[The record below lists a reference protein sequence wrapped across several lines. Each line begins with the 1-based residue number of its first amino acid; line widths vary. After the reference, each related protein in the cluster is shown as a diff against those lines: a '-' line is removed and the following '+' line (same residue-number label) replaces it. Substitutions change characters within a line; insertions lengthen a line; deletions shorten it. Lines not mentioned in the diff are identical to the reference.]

1 MSFNVNRDSNNKT
14 IKKKIS
20 YSQTPKI
27 TSNRTALSNANSVNL
42 QQLSINN
49 VPITANGNNINS
61 LDTNV
66 GIASSNK
73 AIVLDQNKNITNINT
88 ITTNSLTVNNE
99 SITGIYQNN
108 NPSNSNSPYIKDIE
122 SGLVDSNKLA
132 TVDNN
137 LSIKNINDISS
148 NSLTLN
154 KNNINFITKSNK
166 TIKSTVIDGDY
177 ITFTENY
184 KYNIPISGLSV
195 FYIDLLDIYMGT
207 YQNKLYKS
215 LNGKDWIL
223 LYTNPIYSERFASIS
238 YSPTLNMFLTIHE
251 NSNKLYTSTDYG
263 ITWTA
268 QTFPGYTVDYN
279 ETQYPNYPNT
289 AEISYRFYSTLWSST
304 LNKFYILSYFD
315 SYRRRSDPSYRYYT
329 TIFTSS
335 NGTTWVKHETSVGSS
350 SVDQNLSSITW
361 NNNTQKFEIR
371 GSSFTYYS
379 TNGIS
384 SYTLSNGGVT
394 TWNSDLQRFYGTSNG
409 FLAYGTSYSNWTVST
424 ISSKTITW
432 ISSIQKFMYIES
444 LNNKNRIYLISPN
457 LDKIYTSNIT
467 TLSNIYQYGDFKDE
481 NNNQLYI
488 SNNRFY
494 ITQTNVNIDLD
505 FNKLSVNNNTLNIGF
520 QSICRSD
527 SLNLFVAITN
537 NNINQQIAT
546 SPDGLT
552 WTLRN
557 TPNNNWTSVS
567 WSNKLNLFVAV
578 ANSGTNR
585 IMKSSDGIN
594 WYTNNINFFSRKYKL
609 TKGNLAISSN
619 HSLFLLED
627 GTIYGCGNTSNN
639 YTNIVNTVVE
649 NINTATMIAAG
660 SSHSLALLSNGTI
673 KAWGNNTYG
682 KLGNNTTTTSLAPVN
697 VSNINNAIAIAA
709 SSDHSLALLSDGT
722 IMSWGYNNTGQLGNS
737 NNTNSSIPVLVSN
750 INNAIAI
757 SAGSNFSLA
766 LLSDGTI
773 MSWGSN
779 TQGQLGNSNN
789 TNSNIPV
796 NVSNINN
803 AIAISAGS
811 LHSLALLTDGTVK
824 SWGYNI
830 SGQLGNGTATN
841 SNIPVTVTGINN
853 AIDISATYLNSYII
867 DSNNLLKACG
877 SNGTSGSI
885 GNGNNTTTY
894 YSTFQT
900 VSNGNYIVS
909 MAQGSSAS
917 HMTFLTYQNVLY
929 GFGYNN
935 NGQLGN
941 YTMTNSLTP
950 VYPVNTSSTN
960 TRFKELIK
968 LNYETNDLSFINNE
982 WISILWNNRLQMFA
996 ALSNNANNDNIMT
1009 SVDGIN
1015 WYSRY
1020 ISGNSSWTHFTIYR
1034 DYIYMAYNSNQ
1045 TTTSSPKLIYSTD
1058 GINWHILLNSTNKIF
1073 WFDRTFLASGSSSSI
1088 TIQNGYN
1095 DPVFYYN
1102 NLIEYVWNQYTTFSK
1117 NINISSLYNYK
1128 QYYID
1133 KLNLTIYISNSLNK
1147 LYYSYDGSN
1156 YIEYKFSNLN
1166 NTFNWTDLCW
1176 SDSLNYFILVSS
1188 TSNSNQII
1196 KSQSLSILPINQTS
1210 SIIARNKINNRFNE
1224 INPLMGFTNTTT
1236 CNYLIWIK
1244 EYNLFYSNIVKF
1256 NLNGYRDTTNLPP
1269 GNTISYSPTLKMFIA
1284 GLSSPFTFN
1293 STNYTVIGAA
1303 YSFNGNNWT
1312 TNTIPA
1318 TSSPSIG
1325 SWGISYWSTEFNLFL
1340 LGNTS
1345 TAIQADNY
1353 HRILISTDGINWTS
1367 VLKNEGYNIGISR
1380 FVWINKFKVLLTNNN
1395 YYSYDGLNWI
1405 RGTISSSLIYSP
1417 ILDTFGNTSSVTNV
1431 TTSYYLD
1438 EINLFI
1444 ALTNTNSLSISTN
1457 GSNWKSYTIPTIF
1470 SSLVWAKELGIILF
1484 TTSSASNTPIYI
1496 CNLYT
1501 NNINLSYF
1509 NSNSITNYKNNSIN
1523 NWYLKSTPSNTWK
1536 SVVYSI
1542 DLNLFVAVAN
1552 SGNNDRIMT
1561 SNDGWNWISRTNPV
1575 DNDWTS
1581 ICYSSDLELFVAV
1594 SNTGT
1599 NNRVMTSN
1607 DGVNWTSRTSAAN
1620 NNWTSICYSSELN
1633 LFVAVSNSGINNRVM
1648 TSNNGIN
1655 WTTRSSASDNNWT
1668 SVCWSEIGLFV
1679 AVSNSGTNNRVM
1691 TSIDGIT
1698 WTSRVSANNNDWTS
1712 VCWAS
1717 SLGLFIAVSNS
1728 GTNNRI
1734 MTSSDG
1740 ITWTSRT
1747 SPVDNN
1753 WTSIIYVDDLNLV
1766 VAIANSGTDRIMK
1779 SNDGINWIT
1788 MSIDNKDWQSICWA
1802 KELGIFAVV
1811 SASNSNSDILISN
1824 IAIIGIHNNISG
1836 LDSLIAGTQNGSNK
1850 ALRLGGNNSNNQVL
1864 NLNSNSNNELL
1875 RLTYNNSNTNYTN
1888 MDLNSTGSQ
1897 LNIEVNGSN
1906 KIFNIVNHNSINT
1919 GLKFQ
1924 NNLLT
1929 ANANDLNKLDSEF
1942 GIASNSKVLSV
1953 NSNKNINNINN
1964 LGINKV
1970 FINNSLLL
1978 TNNDNNNNYIQN
1990 ITPGISEASKCIIP
2004 DSNLNINNLN
2014 TLNSKIININKTNIV
2029 NEPSLI
2035 DYKFNK
2041 TLNSGTLLKKYPSNI
2056 NVYSICWSPTLSLF
2070 IAVGDCWNNGNGSF
2084 YKIMSSSDGI
2094 NWEPRYIF
2102 YTGTLYNI
2110 CWSPEL
2116 SLFVAVGTLGRII
2129 TSIDGINWITRSNPL
2144 GSSITM
2150 TSIAWSN
2157 TLNLFVSIAN
2167 SGTYRIITSPDGIT
2181 WTIITSFT
2189 TASNW
2194 NSIIWASGLSLF
2206 IAVANSGTTTTQIAT
2221 SNNGTTW
2228 TLRTSPVANTW
2239 TSVTYSSTLNLL
2251 VAVSNSGTNN
2261 RIMTSPDGT
2270 TWTSRT
2276 SPADNNWTSVVW
2288 ASGLALFIAVSNNG
2302 TNNRIM
2308 KSSNGTT
2315 WSLVDTTNLNIDYN
2329 TIAYSSNLNLIV
2341 AGGISTGTYS
2351 NNKIVTSVDS
2361 NTWILR
2367 DTNYDGWNK
2376 ILWIPSLNSYIGCAS
2391 SSGFMKRII
2400 KSSNGI
2406 DWTLFSTNIITDFN
2420 NYIIQDIIYISELN
2434 LFLAIGNTFIIRS
2447 SNAESWTSC
2456 TLPSGTLNLRS
2467 IIWSSSLNLLV
2478 AVGNSGTMSSRILTS
2493 SDGINWSLQTHP
2505 LLTANWYS
2513 VTWSSSLNL
2522 FAIASNTNYYNQV
2535 ITSPDGINWTLRNTS
2550 TNAFAINSINWIP
2563 QLNLFIATGTNSY
2576 MLKSS
2581 DGINWTSSIIYTN
2594 DGITLS
2600 SIINQL
2606 VWINK
2611 FNILVGIST
2620 NNGNSQNTLVYT
2632 YDANTWYTITLPY
2645 FNNNSYSSVVY
2656 SNELE
2661 QFIVYTNSS
2670 LNSFAPFITY
2680 NLNSIIQNASSSINL
2695 NNVSTLI
2702 KPNNTMVN
2710 NAINNWNSIVYNY
2723 NNNLTCICY
2732 SSHLKRY
2739 VALSNTGT
2747 SNRVI
2752 YSTNGLTWT
2761 ITSTVVD
2768 NNWTSVCW
2776 SFKLKL
2782 FVAVSNSG
2790 TNNRIITSP
2799 NGTTWTARTSP
2810 ADNNWTSVC
2819 WSNELNLFVAI
2830 ANSGTNNRFMI
2841 SGNGIHWGTIP
2852 INNNNDWTS
2861 ICWAS
2866 ELSLFVAVA
2875 STGTNNRIIT
2885 SNNGFDWVT
2894 RNNPVD
2900 NNWTSV
2906 CWAPELSLF
2915 VAVANTGTND
2925 RIMTSSDGI
2934 TWTSR
2939 TSPVDNNWTSICWA
2953 PELMS
2958 FIAVSNSGTNN
2969 RIMKSI
2975 DGINWSINSI
2985 NYNLIYNP
2993 ILTLNTIAGGNHHTL
3008 ILLNSNTVSVI
3019 GSNSNGQLC
3028 ESTTTSSRTTA
3039 NIISSNL
3046 YNVIEVA
3053 AGNQFSLVLLSNGT
3067 IQGFGRND
3075 YGQLGDS
3082 TVTQRTSQVSVT
3094 GINNA
3099 IDISVGPSGNHSLAL
3114 LNDNTV
3120 KAWGTNFYGQLG
3132 NTVNIGT
3139 NTANSTPSLISNLS
3153 NVIMVKAGNNHSLA
3167 LLNNGTI
3174 MAWGFN
3180 DRGQLG
3186 NGTTNNSS
3194 SPVTVLDINNAIAI
3208 AAGDKHSIAL
3218 LSDGTIKAWGSNEF
3232 NQLGNSTNAGTT
3244 TANSTALSVLN
3255 ITNAIAIASGSNHCL
3270 VLLNDNTVRTW
3281 GRNADGQLG
3290 NGTITNSFTPV
3301 TVTSVTNAIGIAAG
3315 DVHSLALINNGT
3327 IRAWGDNQFG
3337 KLGDGS
3343 STDRNTQITVSSIN
3357 NAKYNETGNSSY
3369 ANNNWTSICWN
3380 PDLEIFA
3387 AVSNSGTNNRI
3398 LLSSNDSILSRET
3411 VIKNLNNSFNIDQ
3424 NNDRIGLNINN
3435 PSYQLHL
3442 SSSTVAKPGTSTWT
3456 VSSDIRLKE
3465 NIENADLD
3473 ICYNNIKNLSL
3484 KKYKWKDEY
3493 VTTENDPDRHK
3504 LGWIAQEVELILPK
3518 SVKTIEQY
3526 GFNDCKTINTDQIIT
3541 HMHGCVKK
3549 LLNIYENQNNKINN
3563 LNLDINEMKIFINNL

>member
-49 VPITANGNNINS
+49 VPITASGSNINS

-122 SGLVDSNKLA
+122 SGLVEYNKLA
-132 TVDNN
+132 TLDNN

-154 KNNINFITKSNK
+154 KNNINFINNGTEIRTNNILSS
-166 TIKSTVIDGDY
+166 IKYTLPFPFNDI
-177 ITFTENY
+177 
-184 KYNIPISGLSV
+184 
-195 FYIDLLDIYMGT
+195 FYHS
-207 YQNKLYKS
+207 S
-215 LNGKDWIL
+215 LNLYVGCYENKIYISSNLFNWTLQYTASAFLVSIAYSVTNNIFVVVGSNIIVTSLNSGITWSEQTAPSIL
-223 LYTNPIYSERFASIS
+223 SNSMNKSHNFRSIS
-238 YSPTLNMFLTIHE
+238 WSPTLNIFSIVSSSYYYYSP
-251 NSNKLYTSTDYG
+251 SNVYLFHS
-263 ITWTA
+263 
-268 QTFPGYTVDYN
+268 V
-279 ETQYPNYPNT
+279 
-289 AEISYRFYSTLWSST
+289 
-304 LNKFYILSYFD
+304 
-315 SYRRRSDPSYRYYT
+315 
-329 TIFTSS
+329 TSS
-335 NGTTWVKHETSVGSS
+335 NGINWTYTQQSTSGWGSS
-350 SVDQNLSSITW
+350 SSFEINENKLSW
-361 NNNTQKFEIR
+361 NNDKNRFEYFI
-371 GSSFTYYS
+371 GYPSYVTS
-379 TNGIS
+379 TNGVNYSGYIVSYLGVSSRIQLWIS
-384 SYTLSNGGVT
+384 ELGRYYGVYGDYNTNTFASGTSTSLTTIPGSINLTILGWIPTIKKVLAVQSIFGINRLTFSDNFINWEYTSDIKYSLSRFRTDNNMKDLNNNPFFKSGNYLIGLEFNLSN
-394 TWNSDLQRFYGTSNG
+394 
-409 FLAYGTSYSNWTVST
+409 
-424 ISSKTITW
+424 
-432 ISSIQKFMYIES
+432 SIN
-444 LNNKNRIYLISPN
+444 LNNLE
-457 LDKIYTSNIT
+457 
-467 TLSNIYQYGDFKDE
+467 Q
-481 NNNQLYI
+481 I
-488 SNNRFY
+488 SNN
-494 ITQTNVNIDLD
+494 
-505 FNKLSVNNNTLNIGF
+505 LNIPI

-527 SLNLFVAITN
+527 KLNLFVAISN
-537 NNINQQIAT
+537 NNPNKQILT
-546 SPDGLT
+546 SSNGYT
-552 WTLRN
+552 WTLRD
-557 TPNNNWTSVS
+557 TPTNNWTSIC
-567 WSNKLNLFVAV
+567 WSDNLNLFTAV

-585 IMKSSDGIN
+585 IMTSSDGIT
-594 WYTNNINFFSRKYKL
+594 WINNNKNYSSNNQIL
-609 TKGNLAISSN
+609 TKNILSA
-619 HSLFLLED
+619 
-627 GTIYGCGNTSNN
+627 GNTNSFS
-639 YTNIVNTVVE
+639 I
-649 NINTATMIAAG
+649 
-660 SSHSLALLSNGTI
+660 LD
-673 KAWGNNTYG
+673 NNTIRSWGTHFYMG
-682 KLGNNTTTTSLAPVN
+682 TTNTPSYNYNVTTANSTVL
-697 VSNINNAIAIAA
+697 NINNAIAI
-709 SSDHSLALLSDGT
+709 SSGVYHTLALLSNGSINAWGSNSNGQLGNNTTATNNIPTNVLNITNAIKISAGNDHSLALLSDGSIKAWGLNSSGQLGDNTIIQKNSAITVSNINTAIEIAAGETHSLALLSDGTVMNWGNNILIPALVSNLNNVIAISAGGSNNSLALLNDGT
-722 IMSWGYNNTGQLGNS
+722 IMSWTVGNTPTL
-737 NNTNSSIPVLVSN
+737 
-750 INNAIAI
+750 INGITNAIDIA
-757 SAGSNFSLA
+757 SGSNFSLA
-766 LLSDGTI
+766 LLSDGTVN
-773 MSWGSN
+773 SWGNN
-779 TQGQLGNSNN
+779 TYGQLGNGSN
-789 TNSNIPV
+789 TTSTTPV
-796 NVSNINN
+796 NVRILNNI
-803 AIAISAGS
+803 ISISAS
-811 LHSLALLTDGTVK
+811 ASSTHALALTKQHVLY
-824 SWGYNI
+824 SWGRNG
-830 SGQLGNGTATN
+830 SGQLGNNTTTN
-841 SNIPVTVTGINN
+841 SNSPILVSNINVNKKININSTDLSFITNNWVSITWSPILNLFAAVSNSGNNNRIMISSDGINWISQSSN
-853 AIDISATYLNSYII
+853 SNSNWKEIININNCFIAYTDNMSTSNSGKIMYSLDGIKWYNIFSSNSNILWCYIANDILYVAYNNLNNVYIIGYTFTIYENLTVNDTGFIDYSMSINNNYKLKYINKTNQYILISNNSNKIYIAYDKPFIFTEYILPSTLNWSDICWSDNLNYFIITNINNNLIIKPDSLLINNLNKVNNNIVKNKFNNSINNIIPKISYSSTTTFKNIFWNDEINDYIPITNLGFAYSPLLKIGIFGYNSSSYVSPNVSYGVQTAELDKINKTFINFVSRIVPTGTTSTWNNSYNDVGSWNVNYWCSEWKTFYMGNTMVNYSYNNVRIVKSI
-867 DSNNLLKACG
+867 DGINWSTCYTSDTVAVRKFEWVDKYKILIVYLSTGYMYTNNNGVSWNSFTNSPGSITYGCYSNPLNLLITVQGQEIKYGTFINTLTSISLSSILSSNNLL
-877 SNGTSGSI
+877 
-885 GNGNNTTTY
+885 Y
-894 YSTFQT
+894 
-900 VSNGNYIVS
+900 V
-909 MAQGSSAS
+909 
-917 HMTFLTYQNVLY
+917 
-929 GFGYNN
+929 
-935 NGQLGN
+935 
-941 YTMTNSLTP
+941 
-950 VYPVNTSSTN
+950 
-960 TRFKELIK
+960 
-968 LNYETNDLSFINNE
+968 E
-982 WISILWNNRLQMFA
+982 WF
-996 ALSNNANNDNIMT
+996 
-1009 SVDGIN
+1009 
-1015 WYSRY
+1015 
-1020 ISGNSSWTHFTIYR
+1020 
-1034 DYIYMAYNSNQ
+1034 
-1045 TTTSSPKLIYSTD
+1045 
-1058 GINWHILLNSTNKIF
+1058 
-1073 WFDRTFLASGSSSSI
+1073 
-1088 TIQNGYN
+1088 
-1095 DPVFYYN
+1095 
-1102 NLIEYVWNQYTTFSK
+1102 
-1117 NINISSLYNYK
+1117 
-1128 QYYID
+1128 D
-1133 KLNLTIYISNSLNK
+1133 KLNI
-1147 LYYSYDGSN
+1147 
-1156 YIEYKFSNLN
+1156 
-1166 NTFNWTDLCW
+1166 
-1176 SDSLNYFILVSS
+1176 
-1188 TSNSNQII
+1188 
-1196 KSQSLSILPINQTS
+1196 
-1210 SIIARNKINNRFNE
+1210 
-1224 INPLMGFTNTTT
+1224 
-1236 CNYLIWIK
+1236 
-1244 EYNLFYSNIVKF
+1244 
-1256 NLNGYRDTTNLPP
+1256 
-1269 GNTISYSPTLKMFIA
+1269 
-1284 GLSSPFTFN
+1284 
-1293 STNYTVIGAA
+1293 
-1303 YSFNGNNWT
+1303 
-1312 TNTIPA
+1312 
-1318 TSSPSIG
+1318 
-1325 SWGISYWSTEFNLFL
+1325 
-1340 LGNTS
+1340 
-1345 TAIQADNY
+1345 
-1353 HRILISTDGINWTS
+1353 
-1367 VLKNEGYNIGISR
+1367 
-1380 FVWINKFKVLLTNNN
+1380 
-1395 YYSYDGLNWI
+1395 
-1405 RGTISSSLIYSP
+1405 
-1417 ILDTFGNTSSVTNV
+1417 
-1431 TTSYYLD
+1431 
-1438 EINLFI
+1438 FI
-1444 ALTNTNSLSISTN
+1444 ALTNTSKIFISSNGINWKVYNIPGTFSYVTWINKLNSL
-1457 GSNWKSYTIPTIF
+1457 IF
-1470 SSLVWAKELGIILF
+1470 L
-1484 TTSSASNTPIYI
+1484 TSDASNTPIYI

-1509 NSNSITNYKNNSIN
+1509 NSNTITNYKNNSVN

-1536 SVVYSI
+1536 SIVYSI

-1561 SNDGWNWISRTNPV
+1561 SNDGWNWTSRTIPV

-1581 ICYSSDLELFVAV
+1581 ICYSSDLELLVAV

-1607 DGVNWTSRTSAAN
+1607 DGIIWTSRTSAAN

-1655 WTTRSSASDNNWT
+1655 WTTRASASDNNWT

-1679 AVSNSGTNNRVM
+1679 AVSNSGANNRVM
-1691 TSIDGIT
+1691 TSADGII

-1734 MTSSDG
+1734 MTSIDG

-1788 MSIDNKDWQSICWA
+1788 MPIDNKDWQSICWA
-1802 KELGIFAVV
+1802 KELGIFAAV
-1811 SASNSNSDILISN
+1811 SSSNSNSDILISN
-1824 IAIIGIHNNISG
+1824 IAIIGIHNNISQ

-1850 ALRLGGNNSNNQVL
+1850 ALRLGGSNSNNQVL

-1924 NNLLT
+1924 NNLLIAT
-1929 ANANDLNKLDSEF
+1929 ANDLNKLDSEF
-1942 GIASNSKVLSV
+1942 GIASNSKILSV
-1953 NSNKNINNINN
+1953 NNTKNINNINN

-2035 DYKFNK
+2035 DYQFNK
-2041 TLNSGTLLKKYPSNI
+2041 NLNSGSLLKKYPSNI

-2102 YTGTLYNI
+2102 YTGTMYSI
-2110 CWSPEL
+2110 CWSSEL
-2116 SLFVAVGTLGRII
+2116 SLFVAVGTLGRIV

-2157 TLNLFVSIAN
+2157 TLNLFVSITN

-2181 WTIITSFT
+2181 WTTQTSFT

-2194 NSIIWASGLSLF
+2194 NSVIWASGLSLF
-2206 IAVANSGTTTTQIAT
+2206 VAVANSGTTTTQVVT

-2228 TLRTSPVANTW
+2228 ALRTSPVANTW

-2261 RIMTSPDGT
+2261 RIMTSSDGT

-2288 ASGLALFIAVSNNG
+2288 ASGLGSFIAVSNNG

-2329 TIAYSSNLNLIV
+2329 VIAYSSNLNLIV
-2341 AGGISTGTYS
+2341 AGGLSSGSYS
-2351 NNKIVTSVDS
+2351 NNKIVTSIDS

-2420 NYIIQDIIYISELN
+2420 NYLIQDMIYVSELN
-2434 LFLAIGNTFIIRS
+2434 LFLAIGNTFILRS
-2447 SNAESWTSC
+2447 SNAETWINC
-2456 TLPSGTLNLRS
+2456 TLPTGTLNLRS
-2467 IIWSSSLNLLV
+2467 IVWASSLNLLV

-2493 SDGINWSLQTHP
+2493 PDGINWTSQTHP

-2513 VTWSSSLNL
+2513 ITWSSSLNL
-2522 FAIASNTNYYNQV
+2522 FAIASITNYYNQV
-2535 ITSPDGINWTLRNTS
+2535 ITSPDGINWTLRTTS
-2550 TNAFAINSINWIP
+2550 TNAFVINSINWIP

-2576 MLKSS
+2576 IIKSS
-2581 DGINWTSSIIYTN
+2581 DGINWTQSIIYAN
-2594 DGITLS
+2594 DGTGLS

-2611 FNILVGIST
+2611 YNILVGIST
-2620 NNGNSQNTLVYT
+2620 NNGNSQNILVYT
-2632 YDANTWYTITLPY
+2632 YDTITWYTITLPY

-2670 LNSFAPFITY
+2670 SNSFAPFITY
-2680 NLNSIIQNASSSINL
+2680 NLNSIIQNTSSSINL

-2702 KPNNTMVN
+2702 KPDNTMIN

-2732 SSHLKRY
+2732 SSYLKRY

-2752 YSTNGLTWT
+2752 YSTNGISWT
-2761 ITSTVVD
+2761 TTSSAVD
-2768 NNWTSVCW
+2768 NNWTSICW

-2782 FVAVSNSG
+2782 FVAVANSG
-2790 TNNRIITSP
+2790 TNNRIITSLD
-2799 NGTTWTARTSP
+2799 GTSWISRTSP
-2810 ADNNWTSVC
+2810 ADNNWASVC
-2819 WSNELNLFVAI
+2819 WSNELNLFIAV

-2841 SGNGIHWGTIP
+2841 SSNGIDWGTILV
-2852 INNNNDWTS
+2852 NNNNNWNS
-2861 ICWAS
+2861 ICWS
-2866 ELSLFVAVA
+2866 PELSLFVAVS

-2885 SNNGFDWVT
+2885 SSNGFDWTT
-2894 RNNPVD
+2894 RTNPVD

-2915 VAVANTGTND
+2915 VAVSNTGTGD

-2939 TSPVDNNWTSICWA
+2939 TNPVDNNWTSVCWA
-2953 PELMS
+2953 PEIMC

-2969 RIMKSI
+2969 RIMKSL
-2975 DGINWSINSI
+2975 DGINWSVNSI

-2993 ILTLNTIAGGNHHTL
+2993 ILTLNTIAGGNNHTL

-3028 ESTTTSSRTTA
+3028 ESTTTSSRTTP

-3046 YNVIEVA
+3046 YNVIEVT
-3053 AGNQFSLVLLSNGT
+3053 AGNNHSLVLLSNGT

-3082 TVTQRTSQVSVT
+3082 STTQRTSQVTVS

-3099 IDISVGPSGNHSLAL
+3099 IDISTGPSGNHSLAL

-3186 NGTTNNSS
+3186 DGTTNNSS
-3194 SPVTVLDINNAIAI
+3194 SPVTVSGINNAIAI
-3208 AAGDKHSIAL
+3208 AAGDKHSVAL
-3218 LSDGTIKAWGSNEF
+3218 LSDGTIKTWGSNEF

-3270 VLLNDNTVRTW
+3270 ALLNDNTVRAW

-3290 NGTITNSFTPV
+3290 NNTTVNNFTPV
-3301 TVTSVTNAIGIAAG
+3301 TVTSVSNAIGIAAG
-3315 DVHSLALINNGT
+3315 DVHSLALINNGI

-3337 KLGDGS
+3337 KLGDS
-3343 STDRNTQITVSSIN
+3343 STTDRNTPITVSSIN
-3357 NAKYNETGNSSY
+3357 NAKYNETGN
-3369 ANNNWTSICWN
+3369 NNYSNNDWTSICWN

-3387 AVSNSGTNNRI
+3387 VVSNSGTNNRI
-3398 LLSSNDSILSRET
+3398 MISSNDSILSRET

-3424 NNDRIGLNINN
+3424 SNDRIGLNIAN

-3442 SSSTVAKPGTSTWT
+3442 SSSSVAKPGTSTWT

-3465 NIENADLD
+3465 DIENADLN

-3493 VTTENDPDRHK
+3493 ITTENDPDRHK

-3526 GFNDCKTINTDQIIT
+3526 GLNDCKTINTDQIIA

-3563 LNLDINEMKIFINNL
+3563 LNQDITEMKTFINNL